1 MEARYRY
8 PMNLKTLRELKG
20 ISRKELADRSGISF
34 RSIQDYEQE
43 HKELRSA
50 KAETILRLAEI
61 LDCSMEDLISEV
73 DFSELKPSELQSE
86 ELRRSAEKEN
96 RTASWRTDGA
106 GAGQETKPWL
116 LMHRDERVAAVQ
128 MEEETG
134 TLVSLSHVYD
144 ARLLPFGIRRD
155 GRGLR
160 AWWQRRAV
168 PVTQGHMG
176 RTLEHLGLLTPQAFL
191 LQNQGLSM
199 TDTYWMRAEGSDV
212 HWSELSFFQH
222 DFEDSIGA
230 QQFARSDDGL
240 SIPPTGLRFPS
251 ASVQGDM
258 PKAWI
263 SVEDGKRFLVKGAAP
278 GKTQQIFNEVVAA
291 CMHAKQHRFPYVN
304 YQFYTIDVGHGKQLS
319 VSAEAFTGEALEFIP
334 AADIIRAGRQQDSE
348 RSDFELFIEI
358 CGQQGLSREEV
369 RAFLE
374 YQILTDFVLTNVDRN
389 YGNFGV
395 LRDTDTLRFVR
406 LAPIFDSGSSMFYDL
421 DMRQGTLELNNIRVD
436 SFAPRETDLLRL
448 VTNPG
453 CVELGDLLTREEL
466 GQILSG
472 ASRTPEEI
480 KLLLTIYERKKD
492 LLFKLQKGDTHWMA

>member
-1 MEARYRY
+1 
-8 PMNLKTLRELKG
+8 MNLKTLRELKG

-50 KAETILRLAEI
+50 KAETLHRLAEI

-73 DFSELKPSELQSE
+73 DFSELKPSELLSE
-86 ELRRSAEKEN
+86 TLRRSAKKES
-96 RTASWRTDGA
+96 RPAPWFTGGA
-106 GAGQETKPWL
+106 GTEEGTKPYL

-144 ARLLPFGIRRD
+144 ARLLPFGIRKD

-168 PVTQGHMG
+168 PVTQGHI
-176 RTLEHLGLLTPQAFL
+176 RKTLERFEFLTPQAFL

-199 TDTYWMRAEGSDV
+199 TDTYWMKAMHSDV

-222 DFEDSIGA
+222 DFEDSVGA
-230 QQFARSDDGL
+230 QQFARSDEGL
-240 SIPPTGLRFPS
+240 FIPPAGMRFPS
-251 ASVQGDM
+251 ASAQGDM

-263 SVEDGKRFLVKGAAP
+263 SVEGGKRFLVKGAAH
-278 GKTQQIFNEVVAA
+278 GNTQQIFNEVVATH
-291 CMHAKQHRFPYVN
+291 MHAKQHHFPYVE
-304 YQFYTIDVGHGKQLS
+304 YQFYTIDVGYGKQLS
-319 VSAEAFTGEALEFIP
+319 ASAEAFTGETLEFIP
-334 AADIIRAGRQQDSE
+334 AAEIIRAGRQQDTE
-348 RSDFELFIEI
+348 QSDYELFIDI
-358 CGQQGLSREEV
+358 CGQQGLNRDEV

-406 LAPIFDSGSSMFYDL
+406 LAPIFDAGSSMFYDL
-421 DMRQGTLELNNIRVD
+421 DMRQGTLELNNIPVD

-448 VTNPG
+448 VTNPEL
-453 CVELGDLLTREEL
+453 VELGDLITREEL
-466 GQILSG
+466 GQVLSG
-472 ASRTPEEI
+472 SSRTPEEI